1 VKLPVICL
9 AALAQRKK
17 DRCGGNRE
25 ADGMDR
31 YLAAETKTVTIES
44 GETLAYREAGSKDS
58 TPLVLLQHFRG
69 SLDSWDPALIDGLAT
84 NRRVIAF
91 DNVGVAGSSGLT
103 PSTIEA
109 MARDAVSFVSALGL
123 ASFDLL
129 GFSIGSFIAQ
139 EMLLTVPGL
148 VRSAVLASSAPA
160 GASGMHGWSAGVM
173 ANVGVPSPTPKGY
186 ADVFFTHSPAG
197 LDAAAKA
204 VKRIYERE
212 SGRDAATSWQTRN
225 AQYAAVCE
233 WGEPDHARLQ
243 RVEAIK
249 APVFIAN
256 GDSDPMILPR
266 YSHLLAGLIPG
277 STVKVYPDAAHGF
290 LFQHHAE
297 FADDVLSFLD

>member
-1 VKLPVICL
+1 MNGYT
-9 AALAQRKK
+9 AAR
-17 DRCGGNRE
+17 
-25 ADGMDR
+25 
-31 YLAAETKTVTIES
+31 TKTIAIET
-44 GETLAYREAGSKDS
+44 GVVLTYREVGKQDS
-58 TPLVLLQHFRG
+58 VPLLLLPHFRG
-69 SLDSWDPALIDGLAT
+69 SLDSWDPALVDGLAT

-91 DNVGVAGSSGLT
+91 NNVGVASSSGLT
-103 PSTIEA
+103 PATVAA
-109 MARDAVSFVSALGL
+109 MAQGAVSFVSALGL
-123 ASFDLL
+123 DSFDLL

-148 VRSAVLASSAPA
+148 VKSAVLASSAPA
-160 GASGMHGWSAGVM
+160 GAPGMHGWADDVM
-173 ANVGVPSPTPKGY
+173 ANVGVPNPTPKGY
-186 ADVFFTHSPAG
+186 ADVFFTRSAAG

-204 VKRIYERE
+204 VKRIYGRE
-212 SGRDAATSWQTRN
+212 EGRDPATSWQTRN

-243 RVEAIK
+243 RVEAIT
-249 APVFIAN
+249 ARVFVAS

-277 STVKVYPDAAHGF
+277 STLKTYPDAAHGF